1 MTTALRI
8 AREEWRY
15 WARSHL
21 ALAAAG
27 LLALVLLSTLV
38 LTTLQVRAD
47 DTRRTGLQREA
58 REAFLSQPARHPHR
72 MVHYGHFVFR
82 SPAPLAVFDPG
93 LDPLTG
99 QAIYLEGHRQN
110 TAAFAPV
117 GSGAS
122 PSGMPTL
129 TPAVVYQ
136 VFAPLLLVIL
146 GFAAVAR
153 ERESSTLV
161 PLLTQGATGRS
172 LLLGKSVA
180 LAAVAALLVVPVIG
194 AGLAT
199 LTDGE
204 SVWAVLAL
212 ASACALYLLGWCV
225 IAVAVSTAFRS
236 RHAALMALA
245 ALWIGLTLVM
255 PVVAAT
261 YAARSVAATG
271 KTEGDLRM
279 LAELR
284 RVGDGHNASDP
295 AFARLRADLLAS
307 HGVERP
313 EDLPVNLRGVVAQYA
328 EEKLTR
334 VLVEHAEAR
343 MAEERAQ
350 AQAARHFGW
359 LSPAVAFAS
368 ASRTLAGTDLETHH
382 RFLRE
387 SEALRFGFVQALNRV
402 HAEHLDF
409 ADDIRRSEDAD
420 AERRTRVDPAFWQV
434 LDEFRFLPR
443 PAAERWTAAMPSL
456 WMLLL
461 WLVVPVIAGLRLARR
476 LETSP

>member
-1 MTTALRI
+1 VSAARRI

-15 WARSHL
+15 WARSRL

-27 LLALVLLSTLV
+27 LLALMLISTLV

-47 DTRRTGLQREA
+47 AVRRAVLQDEA
-58 REAFLSQPARHPHR
+58 RESFLSQPARHPHR

-82 SPAPLAVFDPG
+82 SPAPLAAFEPG
-93 LDPLTG
+93 LDPVTG

-117 GSGAS
+117 GSAARPG
-122 PSGMPTL
+122 GMPPL
-129 TPAVVYQ
+129 TPAMAYQ

-153 ERESSTLV
+153 ERESCTLL
-161 PLLTQGATGRS
+161 PLMTQGATGRS
-172 LLLGKSVA
+172 LLLGKFTA
-180 LAAVAALLVVPVIG
+180 LSAVAAMLMVPVAV
-194 AGLAT
+194 AGLVT
-199 LTDGE
+199 LAQGE
-204 SVWAVLAL
+204 SVGAVLAL
-212 ASACALYLLGWCV
+212 AAACFVYLLGWCAIT
-225 IAVAVSTAFRS
+225 IAVSAAFRS
-236 RHAALMALA
+236 RHAALTALA
-245 ALWIGLTLVM
+245 ALWIVLTLVM

-261 YAARSVAATG
+261 YAARSVTVVG

-284 RVGDGHNASDP
+284 RVGDGHNAADP
-295 AFARLRADLLAS
+295 AFARLREDLLSS
-307 HGVERP
+307 HGVARP

-334 VLVEHAEAR
+334 VLVEHAEWR
-343 MAEERAQ
+343 MAEQRMQ
-350 AQAARHFGW
+350 AEAARRFGW

-368 ASRTLAGTDLETHH
+368 ASRALSGTDLESHH

-387 SEALRFGFVQALNRV
+387 SEAVRFYFVQALNRV
-402 HAEHLDF
+402 HAEELDY
-409 ADDIRRSEDAD
+409 ADDIRRSQDAD

-434 LDEFRFLPR
+434 LEDFRFTPR
-443 PAAERWTAAMPSL
+443 PAAERVDAAMIPL
-456 WMLLL
+456 GMLLF
-461 WLVVPVIAGLRLARR
+461 WLVVPAAVCLLFTRR

>member
-1 MTTALRI
+1 VSAAWRI

-15 WARSHL
+15 WARSRL
-21 ALAAAG
+21 ALAATG
-27 LLALVLLSTLV
+27 LLALVLLSTLA
-38 LTTLQVRAD
+38 LTALEVRAD
-47 DTRRTGLQREA
+47 AARRAALQDEA
-58 REAFLSQPARHPHR
+58 RETFLSQPARHPHR

-93 LDPLTG
+93 LDPVTG

-110 TAAFAPV
+110 TAAFAPN

-122 PSGMPTL
+122 LGGMPSL
-129 TPAVVYQ
+129 TPAMVYQ
-136 VFAPLLLVIL
+136 VFAPLLLIIL

-153 ERESSTLV
+153 ERESSTLL
-161 PLLTQGATGRS
+161 PLLAQGASGRS
-172 LLLGKSVA
+172 LLLGKSIA
-180 LAAVAALLVVPVIG
+180 LAAVAAVLVVPVAV

-199 LTDGE
+199 LAQGE
-204 SVWAVLAL
+204 SLGAVLTLTAV
-212 ASACALYLLGWCV
+212 CGLYLLGWCAIIV
-225 IAVAVSTAFRS
+225 AASAVFRS
-236 RHAALMALA
+236 RHAALAALA
-245 ALWIGLTLVM
+245 ALWIGLALVM

-261 YAARSVAATG
+261 YAARSVATTG

-284 RVGDGHNASDP
+284 RVGDGHNAADP
-295 AFARLRADLLAS
+295 AFARLRTDLLAS
-307 HGVERP
+307 YGVERP

-350 AQAARHFGW
+350 AQAAQRFGW

-368 ASRTLAGTDLETHH
+368 ASRALAGTDLESHH

-402 HAEHLDF
+402 HAEELDY
-409 ADDIRRSEDAD
+409 ADDIRRSQDAD

-434 LDEFRFLPR
+434 LDEFRFTPR
-443 PAAERWTAAMPSL
+443 PAAERRVAATPSL

-461 WLVVPVIAGLRLARR
+461 WLVVPAAVCLPLARR